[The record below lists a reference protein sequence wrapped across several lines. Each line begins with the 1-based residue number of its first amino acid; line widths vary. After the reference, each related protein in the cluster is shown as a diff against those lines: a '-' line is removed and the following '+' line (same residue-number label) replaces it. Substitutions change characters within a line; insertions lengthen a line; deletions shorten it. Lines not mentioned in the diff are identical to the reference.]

1 MKLYLVSSDDY
12 SFDEYDA
19 FVVLANSKAEAI
31 KIACTPSGYDTS
43 DCFEDYQKA
52 NGLDVEEIDL
62 TNEEPRQ
69 ILGSFNAG

>member
-19 FVVLANSKAEAI
+19 FVVLANSKEEAT